1 MIFRIV
7 AINKNKTKNL
17 DRGKKKSKDL
27 TSIKSVYSSENFLC

>member
-7 AINKNKTKNL
+7 AINKNKTKTL
-17 DRGKKKSKDL
+17 DRGKKNL